1 MRMFT
6 KIGVTLATGA
16 VPVLLWAGTAGAQQS
31 QEQQSQSQQQQQQ
44 FQSQQQQ
51 DPTAPGGPS
60 FDAGGGTRGGTLAN
74 TGAEDRLPL
83 VLGGAALGGAIAV
96 RRGLRH
102 RSAA

>member
-31 QEQQSQSQQQQQQ
+31 QSQSQPQQSQLQN
-44 FQSQQQQ
+44 
-51 DPTAPGGPS
+51 PTAPGGPS
-60 FDAGGGTRGGTLAN
+60 FDAGAGTRGDNTATRGGNLAN
-74 TGAEDRLPL
+74 TGAEDLLPL
-83 VLGGAALGGAIAV
+83 VLGGAALGGALAV

>member
-6 KIGVTLATGA
+6 KLGVTLASGA

-31 QEQQSQSQQQQQQ
+31 QSQSQPQQSQAQN
-44 FQSQQQQ
+44 
-51 DPTAPGGPS
+51 PTAPGGPS
-60 FDAGGGTRGGTLAN
+60 FDAGAGTRGGNLAN
-74 TGAEDRLPL
+74 TGAEDFLPL